1 MFEHYCSKCGK
12 QIKGGFK
19 MLYGKLN
26 FKERLVKITLD
37 DNSIIKG
44 TYKGYEDDE
53 ILEVEQVQYITAN
66 NKVETYKNFIVYKD
80 EIVKMQNL

>member
-1 MFEHYCSKCGK
+1 
-12 QIKGGFK
+12 

-37 DNSIIKG
+37 DNSIIEG

-53 ILEVEQVQYITAN
+53 VLEVEEVKYITAN
-66 NKVETYKNFIVYKD
+66 NKIETHKNFIVYKD
-80 EIVKMQNL
+80 EIIKMQNL